1 MARDDA
7 QFRLRMPHDLR
18 EYVRESARHNQ
29 RSLNGEVVFIIR
41 QHQKSASAPT
51 A

>member
-1 MARDDA
+1 MSRDDA

-18 EYVRESARHNQ
+18 EFVRESAKRNE
-29 RSLNGEVVFIIR
+29 RSLNGEVVFILR
-41 QHQKSASAPT
+41 QHQVASALT